1 MCHDAASA
9 TPSALTYRLSLWQAI
24 LRARGFRG
32 GFASWWQS
40 RPVQLVGSPPSLPS
54 GVPDAALACALH
66 EDFRCNYRRFEAWHL
81 KRRAQVI
88 DATYDKSLAQL
99 FQELREPAHEQVD
112 SLTIRRDYAI
122 LVVAPEGDQ
131 VHLDRPPDLRSFPVA
146 VAFKG
151 RMADSA
157 VSTADSSEWDL
168 LDARDASILD
178 WEVLSSIRWAPTD
191 DDTRSVAESLASSA
205 SLCTAIGWPSLSHA
219 ARAARSGELLDS
231 PPAPAGISY
240 KDALMNRAGGLN
252 TIKASEMARGPVPQ
266 PNRCCFVNG
275 YRRVPQA
282 ATMSDPSEDLV
293 ADQDWYLRKEQG
305 SLLARRRWRFDRR
318 PFLKDQERRSGRSAP
333 SWEYE
338 FGSSSAG
345 YCIPEEECED
355 DEPV

>member
-1 MCHDAASA
+1 MEHTTIIAGFSLPSYAVPEISWPQNCRGQKSPPKRGIAPAHISLSQTLIPMLGMQVSPGPPSIAFNSPNGRPPSACFGRGQRTQPQVSTRLSKPLKPSRPGEAAMCHDAASA

-151 RMADSA
+151 
-157 VSTADSSEWDL
+157 
-168 LDARDASILD
+168 
-178 WEVLSSIRWAPTD
+178 
-191 DDTRSVAESLASSA
+191 
-205 SLCTAIGWPSLSHA
+205 
-219 ARAARSGELLDS
+219 
-231 PPAPAGISY
+231 
-240 KDALMNRAGGLN
+240 
-252 TIKASEMARGPVPQ
+252 
-266 PNRCCFVNG
+266 
-275 YRRVPQA
+275 
-282 ATMSDPSEDLV
+282 
-293 ADQDWYLRKEQG
+293 
-305 SLLARRRWRFDRR
+305 
-318 PFLKDQERRSGRSAP
+318 
-333 SWEYE
+333 
-338 FGSSSAG
+338 
-345 YCIPEEECED
+345 
-355 DEPV
+355 